1 MSAQTQWLTQQQQR
15 TLAAQLA
22 ALPQLGALAVT
33 AIHRERLGGSG
44 ARSVPGSKPPLNLAA
59 AALATLRDLPMPA
72 DWPVRDGGLVW
83 VDHRGH
89 VHADDEMPGS
99 LVSVLASWTRLAEAE
114 LLEAHEMAVDWRHA
128 APTPLA
134 DQPTVASECAW
145 LARHL
150 VWIVQQQWVVELA
163 DDVRRLVRDCRGVLR
178 ERPEYRPA
186 CPGCHA
192 TLVEE
197 ASFWHCPDCGTD
209 HRDDRMSLRT
219 AVALQ
224 LPMTV
229 GELVKAFGWS
239 TKTIESWVQRGNLQ
253 PVDDGA
259 RPRRYHVLDV
269 LRLADAGGASV
280 GT

>member
-1 MSAQTQWLTQQQQR
+1 MTDTQRLTQQQQR

-22 ALPQLGALAVT
+22 DLPQLGALAVT
-33 AIHRERLGGSG
+33 TIQRERLGGSG

-89 VHADDEMPGS
+89 IHADDEMPGS

-114 LLEAHEMAVDWRHA
+114 LLDAHQVAVDWRHA
-128 APTPLA
+128 VPTPLA

-150 VWIVQQQWVVELA
+150 VWIVQQQWAVELA

-253 PVDDGA
+253 PVDDKA

-269 LRLADAGGASV
+269 LRLADAGGASL